1 MKVAAGFIVVALA
14 VGQNCVAEERIVHAN
29 VVEVVPLTQASDGCG
44 SSRPAVRP
52 GAAGLAAILEWDL
65 QTQCRPAITRY
76 RVYYTWDDRTYSTVS
91 RKRPDATL
99 PILLTV
105 D

>member
-1 MKVAAGFIVVALA
+1 MKFISLIVVALLA
-14 VGQNCVAEERIVHAN
+14 SQICRAEERIVHAN
-29 VVEVVPLTQASDGCG
+29 VVEVVPITRTSDGCA
-44 SSRPAVRP
+44 SSKPAART
-52 GAAGLAAILEWDL
+52 GAAGLVAILEWDL

-91 RKRPDATL
+91 NKRPDATM